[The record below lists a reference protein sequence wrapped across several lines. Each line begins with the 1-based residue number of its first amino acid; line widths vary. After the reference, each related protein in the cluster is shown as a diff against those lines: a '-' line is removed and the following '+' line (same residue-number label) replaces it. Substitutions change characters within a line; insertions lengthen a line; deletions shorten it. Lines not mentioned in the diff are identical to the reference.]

1 MDNKINRAQ
10 KLDKVRAAAI
20 FNTKK
25 RFAEMEAK
33 KTEKK
38 ELQEIA
44 EGLSEDRREKSK
56 PKSSKKG
63 E

>member
-1 MDNKINRAQ
+1 MKNNKRAQ
-10 KLDKVRAAAI
+10 RLDKVRASAI

-25 RFAEMEAK
+25 RFAEIEAK
-33 KTEKK
+33 KNEKK
-38 ELQEIA
+38 ELQAIA

-56 PKSSKKG
+56 SSVKKG